1 MGCEIKTDLILGVIP
16 DGIHHD
22 VNRWPIYSHL
32 NELPLFV
39 FYYVHFTEMCF
50 TSVFFF
56 LCLLW
61 HWEKVLYIKKL
72 ISIFSVISGRWRII
86 KLSDPH

>member
-39 FYYVHFTEMCF
+39 FYYVHFMEMCF
-50 TSVFFF
+50 TSVFF
-56 LCLLW
+56 
-61 HWEKVLYIKKL
+61 
-72 ISIFSVISGRWRII
+72 
-86 KLSDPH
+86 